1 MNMKTKTT
9 IKLKFV
15 ALSAAVMIA
24 GMVPI
29 NAAIVSTNTVQ
40 NITVAFTLYS
50 QGTTTTNDHNSVIT
64 AVNTATVDTKS
75 FITNFLDSTNVF
87 KNPQL
92 VLVVRNNGST
102 NSIDAI
108 EIRDGTNPPVV
119 VTGLSVTNSPSV
131 NSRNAPTNGIVTG
144 VKYSIFS
151 LHATSSDTND
161 TYSLSGFTSTK
172 HASIKDGDAILS
184 VDTLTADVAGTY
196 NTNGVFDAVVDG
208 TVTFGGYSYSKTQ

>member
-1 MNMKTKTT
+1 MKTKNI
-9 IKLKFV
+9 IKLT
-15 ALSAAVMIA
+15 ALSAAIMIA
-24 GMVPI
+24 GMAQS

-40 NITVAFTLYS
+40 SITVAFTLYS
-50 QGTTTTNDHNSVIT
+50 QGTTTTNDHHAVIT

-87 KNPQL
+87 KNPNL

-102 NSIDAI
+102 NPVDAF

-119 VTGLSVTNSPSV
+119 VTGLSTTNSPSV

-151 LHATSSDTND
+151 FNATSSADTND
-161 TYSLSGFTSTK
+161 TYSLSGFTSTT
-172 HASIKDGDAILS
+172 HASIKVGDAILS
-184 VDTLTADVAGTY
+184 VDKLTADVAGTY
-196 NTNGVFDAVVDG
+196 KTNGVFDAVVDG
-208 TVTFGGYSYSKTQ
+208 RVTLGGFVYSKTQ